1 MAAEAPLMP
10 GRSRLCC
17 ARTQRALTAFP
28 SAPFLA
34 EGTQRI
40 YRVLVTRFRNSG
52 NVLFAAIRVDNH
64 ANDRLAFSTTVQA
77 EFMTRGS
84 AQEPGSRVP
93 AIGGSGIN
101 RALRC
106 PV

>member
-1 MAAEAPLMP
+1 ML
-10 GRSRLCC
+10 
-17 ARTQRALTAFP
+17 RAYSASLEGFH

-40 YRVLVTRFRNSG
+40 YPCAGDPLSQLGKRLVRCE
-52 NVLFAAIRVDNH
+52 IRVDNH
-64 ANDRLAFSTTVQA
+64 ANDRLAFSTTAQA